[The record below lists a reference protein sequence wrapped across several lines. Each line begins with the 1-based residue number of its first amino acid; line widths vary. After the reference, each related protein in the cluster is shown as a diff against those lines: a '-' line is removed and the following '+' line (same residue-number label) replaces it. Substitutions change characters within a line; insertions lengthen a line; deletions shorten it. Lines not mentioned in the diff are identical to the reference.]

1 MKEIR
6 LHGRG
11 GQGNVIA
18 SQILVAAFVSEGKFG
33 NSIPF
38 FGFER
43 RGAPTV
49 TYVRLDDKKI
59 RVKTGVYKPDCVVV
73 IDATVKNVVNV
84 FEGLGGD
91 GIAVLNESNELASLE
106 LSPAVRKVGVIDA
119 TRIAIDNLGMPIT
132 NSPMLGAFAATTGWV
147 SLDSILAS
155 MGRFFN
161 ARILE
166 ANRQAAAS
174 AYESTRVVELVNQ

>member
-18 SQILVAAFVSEGKFG
+18 SQILVSAFVSGGGFG
-33 NSIPF
+33 NSIPY

-49 TYVRLDDKKI
+49 TYVRLDDRKI
-59 RVKTGVYKPDCVVV
+59 RIKSQVYNPDCVVV
-73 IDATVKNVVNV
+73 LDPTVKNTVNV
-84 FEGLGGD
+84 FDGLKGD
-91 GIAVLNESNELASLE
+91 GVVVLNDSKEVESATLPESI
-106 LSPAVRKVGVIDA
+106 RRVGLVDA
-119 TRIAIDNLGMPIT
+119 TGIAIEMLGMPIT

-147 SLDSILAS
+147 SLESILSS
-155 MGRFFN
+155 MRRFFD

-166 ANRQAAAS
+166 GNRRAAAA
-174 AYESTRVVELVNQ
+174 AYQTTRVVELDR